1 MRLLSRIGLV
11 VFVFAVCAVSRA
23 DVPGAWE
30 SVTLDSLDAF
40 RPVTNNWRLAGGI
53 GGSPDRSR
61 DITLLPGTGIVAS
74 NPVEGGA
81 NDQLFTTWEHGDLEL
96 ELEFLLTPRT
106 NSGIYLQGRYE
117 VQLFDSWGVA
127 TPGFADSGGIFQRW
141 DPARGAGREG
151 FEGHAPRTNAS
162 RPPGEW
168 QRLRLVFRSP
178 RFDAAGVKLAHA
190 RILRVELNGT
200 LVQENVELTGPTRAA
215 PYPDEKPLGPVMFQ
229 SNHGPVA
236 FRAIRVRR

>member
-1 MRLLSRIGLV
+1 MSLPPRLLFL
-11 VFVFAVCAVSRA
+11 FASVLLAVLRA
-23 DVPGAWE
+23 DTPGAWE
-30 SVTLDSLDAF
+30 SVTLDSLEAF

-53 GGSPDRSR
+53 GGEPGRSR
-61 DITLLPGTGIVAS
+61 DIMLLPGTGIVVS

-81 NDQLFTTWEHGDLEL
+81 NDQLFTAWEHGDLEL

-151 FEGHAPRTNAS
+151 FDGHAPRTNAS
-162 RPPGEW
+162 RPAGEW
-168 QRLRLVFRSP
+168 QRLRIVFRAP
-178 RFDAAGVKLAHA
+178 RFDAAGAKIANA
-190 RILRVELNGT
+190 RIVRVELNGV

-215 PYPDEKPLGPVMFQ
+215 PYDDEKPLGPVMFQ

-236 FRAIRVRR
+236 FRALRVRR

>member
-1 MRLLSRIGLV
+1 MSLLPRIGLCL
-11 VFVFAVCAVSRA
+11 FVFAVCSAIRA
-23 DVPGAWE
+23 DAPRPLE
-30 SVTLDSLDAF
+30 RMPLDSLDAF

-53 GGSPDRSR
+53 GGEPGRSR
-61 DITLLPGTGIVAS
+61 DITPRPGTGIVVS

-81 NDQLFTTWEHGDLEL
+81 NDQLFTVWEHGDLEL
-96 ELEFLLTPRT
+96 EVEFLLTPRT

-127 TPGFADSGGIFQRW
+127 SPGFADSGGIFQRW

-151 FEGHAPRTNAS
+151 FDGHAPRSNAS
-162 RPPGEW
+162 RPAGEW
-168 QRLRLVFRSP
+168 QSLLIVFQAP
-178 RFDAAGVKLAHA
+178 RFDVAGAKVANA

-200 LVQENVELTGPTRAA
+200 LVQKNVELTGPTRAA
-215 PYPDEKPLGPVMFQ
+215 PYNDEKPLGPVMFQ

>member
-1 MRLLSRIGLV
+1 MSFLPRIGLV
-11 VFVFAVCAVSRA
+11 LFVVAVFSVLRA
-23 DVPGAWE
+23 EVPLHLE
-30 SVTLDSLDAF
+30 RVPLDSLDAF
-40 RPVTNNWRLAGGI
+40 RPVSNNWRLAGGI
-53 GGSPDRSR
+53 GGEPGRSR
-61 DITLLPGTGIVAS
+61 DITPLPGTGIVVS

-81 NDQLFTTWEHGDLEL
+81 NDQLFTAWEHGDLEL
-96 ELEFLLTPRT
+96 EVEFLLTPRT

-127 TPGFADSGGIFQRW
+127 SPGFADSGGIFQRW

-151 FEGHAPRTNAS
+151 FDGHAPRTNAS
-162 RPPGEW
+162 RPAGEW
-168 QRLRLVFRSP
+168 QRLRIAFRAP
-178 RFDAAGVKLAHA
+178 RFDAAGVKVANA
-190 RILRVELNGT
+190 RLLCVELNGT

-215 PYPDEKPLGPVMFQ
+215 PYDDEKPLGPVMFQ

>member
-1 MRLLSRIGLV
+1 MSLPPRLFVLFASVLLAV
-11 VFVFAVCAVSRA
+11 VRA
-23 DVPGAWE
+23 DTPGAWE
-30 SVTLDSLDAF
+30 SVTLDSLEAF

-53 GGSPDRSR
+53 GGEPGRSR
-61 DITLLPGTGIVAS
+61 DITRLPGTGIVVS

-81 NDQLFTTWEHGDLEL
+81 NDQLFTVWEHGDLEL

-151 FEGHAPRTNAS
+151 FDGHAPRTNAS
-162 RPPGEW
+162 RPAGEW
-168 QRLRLVFRSP
+168 QRLRIVFRAP
-178 RFDAAGVKLAHA
+178 RFDAAGAKIANA
-190 RILRVELNGT
+190 RIVRVELNGV

-215 PYPDEKPLGPVMFQ
+215 PYDDEKPLGPVMFQ

-236 FRAIRVRR
+236 FRALRVRR

>member
-1 MRLLSRIGLV
+1 MNPLPRIGLLLL
-11 VFVFAVCAVSRA
+11 VFAACSAIRA
-23 DVPGAWE
+23 DAPRPLEPVL
-30 SVTLDSLDAF
+30 LDSLDAF
-40 RPVTNNWRLAGGI
+40 RPVTNNWRLVGGI
-53 GGSPDRSR
+53 SGEPGRSR
-61 DITLLPGTGIVAS
+61 DIAPLPGTGIVMS
-74 NPVEGGA
+74 HPVEGGA
-81 NDQLFTTWEHGDLEL
+81 NDQLFTVWEHGDLEL
-96 ELEFLLTPRT
+96 ELEFLLTTRT

-151 FEGHAPRTNAS
+151 FDGHAPRSNAS
-162 RPPGEW
+162 RPAGEW
-168 QRLRLVFRSP
+168 QSLRIVFRAP
-178 RFDAAGVKLAHA
+178 RFDVAGAKVANA

-215 PYPDEKPLGPVMFQ
+215 PYNDEKPLGPVMFQ